1 MLGCVAHFVYGGCNC
16 SDGGGVVSIG
26 VKRDRVAAR
35 VEEVLAGT
43 AAMHL
48 DVADAV
54 VHEHAARSLAPV
66 RPVDMGTCVYFLSWE
81 FTYQVARPPMAS
93 VTTISSR
100 YPLLNPNMGVTLLQ
114 KVACA
119 NALVR
124 IVFVPRYSIMKQMIA
139 SKPSMDSARKIR
151 N

>member
-1 MLGCVAHFVYGGCNC
+1 
-16 SDGGGVVSIG
+16 
-26 VKRDRVAAR
+26 
-35 VEEVLAGT
+35 
-43 AAMHL
+43 
-48 DVADAV
+48 
-54 VHEHAARSLAPV
+54 
-66 RPVDMGTCVYFLSWE
+66 MGTCVYFLSWE

-119 NALVR
+119 DARVR

-139 SKPSMDSARKIR
+139 SKPSWIQRERFVTDGAETPEALNSDAPRAARSR
-151 N
+151 RC